1 MKTKI
6 IKSLIKIL
14 NNDDQIFF
22 KIIFLKK
29 VNFLNFIIKKN
40 SIYIFYGKKKIIKL
54 LLFYSLLFLK
64 NKKFDKNPFLFF
76 KNKNKLIGH
85 NLIPDW
91 TGKYLKNN
99 FIMNLFN
106 WIKIFV
112 YIIMYKRNLFLITIK
127 VFK

>member
-29 VNFLNFIIKKN
+29 VNFLNFIVKKN
-40 SIYIFYGKKKIIKL
+40 SIYIFYGKKKITKL
-54 LLFYSLLFLK
+54 LLFYSLLFFK

-76 KNKNKLIGH
+76 KNKNKLTGH

-91 TGKYLKNN
+91 TGKYIKNN
-99 FIMNLFN
+99 SIINLLYWVKF
-106 WIKIFV
+106 FF
-112 YIIMYKRNLFLITIK
+112 YIIIFKRNLFFITVK